1 MKKVIKNG
9 LVDKGFEIYYYNLS
23 YRRRFIRTLWMIPW
37 IILVLGI
44 GYLFRISIF
53 QLIIWGIALII
64 ILIMQLV
71 DNFKEWR
78 KERKKELNKF

>member
-1 MKKVIKNG
+1 
-9 LVDKGFEIYYYNLS
+9 
-23 YRRRFIRTLWMIPW
+23 MIPW
-37 IILVLGI
+37 IILVLCI
-44 GYLFRISIF
+44 GYWFRISIF
-53 QLIIWGIALII
+53 RLIITGIGLTI